1 MVFKGVSNLVCNKG
15 ILVVRWGRGILNRL
29 LPEPENVA
37 RAQEVLK
44 AFRKLERVLAYPGN
58 RVDNRQSIEKDL
70 HHRLSE
76 QPVTRQ
82 QGLPPVY
89 RNIVFDGL
97 PPAAQIGIPATI
109 NQAFKNIGRAPVP
122 WNHTPMPEEYGN
134 GLFVYL
140 FPLCPGFIPA

>member
-44 AFRKLERVLAYPGN
+44 AFRKLECVLAYPGN

-89 RNIVFDGL
+89 RNICL
-97 PPAAQIGIPATI
+97 TPPAWAQIGIPATI
-109 NQAFKNIGRAPVP
+109 NQAFKILAVHQFLG
-122 WNHTPMPEEYGN
+122 T
-134 GLFVYL
+134 
-140 FPLCPGFIPA
+140 IPNA